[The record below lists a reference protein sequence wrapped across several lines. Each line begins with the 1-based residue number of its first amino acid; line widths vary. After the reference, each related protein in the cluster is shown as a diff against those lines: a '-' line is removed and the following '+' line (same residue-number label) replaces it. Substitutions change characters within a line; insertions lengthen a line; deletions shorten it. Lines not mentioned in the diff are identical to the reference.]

1 METQPQ
7 TGLTYEDMVALPDDN
22 LFRELI
28 GGELIVTPS
37 PTTSHQ
43 LAVAAIMF
51 GLAKYAEEHG
61 GVVLPSPMDVLI
73 SRRDVLQPD
82 VLFFTAEHRDR
93 IQDPYIGEPPDLVVE
108 VSSPSTR
115 KIEHLRKRDLY
126 EGFGIREF
134 WLVDQEARR
143 VEVYRLS
150 KDRFETPLLL
160 GIDDVLTSPLMPGFE
175 LPLQPVLQPL

>member
-22 LFRELI
+22 LNRELI

-43 LAVAAIMF
+43 LAVGEILFQLTLYARKHG
-51 GLAKYAEEHG
+51 GLA
-61 GVVLPSPMDVLI
+61 LTSPMDVLI
-73 SRRDVLQPD
+73 TQHDVLQPD
-82 VLFFTAEHRDR
+82 VLFVTAEHRDR
-93 IQDPYIGEPPDLVVE
+93 IRDPYIGEPLDLVVE

-115 KIEHLRKRDLY
+115 QIEHLRKRELY

-143 VEVYRLS
+143 VEVYRLG
-150 KDRFETPLLL
+150 KERFETPLLL

-175 LPLQPVLQPL
+175 LPLKPVLQPL